1 MRTASRQK
9 ETSALKNT
17 HSLSIHAMIN
27 LLEII
32 FFELVV
38 REYQLAAAFYS
49 ENRQLKWFGR
59 SYDREI

>member
-1 MRTASRQK
+1 M
-9 ETSALKNT
+9 

-38 REYQLAAAFYS
+38 REHQIAAAFYS
-49 ENRQLKWFGR
+49 ENRQLK
-59 SYDREI
+59 

>member
-1 MRTASRQK
+1 MRIVSRQK

-27 LLEII
+27 LLEVI

-38 REYQLAAAFYS
+38 REYQLAAFYS

>member
-1 MRTASRQK
+1 
-9 ETSALKNT
+9 
-17 HSLSIHAMIN
+17 MIN
-27 LLEII
+27 VLEII